1 MLKKIVWCLKEE
13 CADNLRGMLPL
24 PKEGMLYLSDNAEI
38 LAFIQSQGCY
48 TVAVYHEGVSGIL
61 SGTQY
66 AVEGTEEVEWEY
78 LQKVYRRFAG
88 KPWDITQTDR
98 CTIREMSVA
107 DVDDLY
113 ELYDSP
119 LVTRYM
125 EGLCTK
131 KEQEIQYIQ
140 DYIKNVYEYY
150 DFGIWLIHRKEDG
163 QLIGRAG
170 FYYRPGFEE
179 VELGFLIGQP
189 YWRRGYAYEVCSH
202 LMEMG
207 KSIYEFDKVQA
218 VVKKENMA
226 SVYLLKK
233 LGFHFE
239 EEIVLEG
246 EECHRYLA

>member
-218 VVKKENMA
+218 VVKKENLD

>member
-218 VVKKENMA
+218 VVKKENLA